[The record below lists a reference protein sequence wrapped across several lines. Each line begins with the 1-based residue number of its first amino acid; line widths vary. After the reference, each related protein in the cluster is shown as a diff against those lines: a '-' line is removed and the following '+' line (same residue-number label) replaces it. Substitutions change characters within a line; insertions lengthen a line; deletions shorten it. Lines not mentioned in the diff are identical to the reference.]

1 MRFLKMLAEYR
12 QKSFSC
18 EQAAEILGISV
29 TTFYRMRQ
37 RYEHNS
43 LDGLA
48 DKRVGKISAK
58 RAGVDELMRIIN
70 LYETKYYDFTVKHF
84 HEYLPMHGVHRSYI
98 FIKQTLQQAGVVH
111 KALRRGAHRRKR
123 VRRPLPGMMLHQVFF
138 PDRFPCLSDTDH
150 HQCLF

>member
-1 MRFLKMLAEYR
+1 YR

-29 TTFYRMRQ
+29 STFYRMRQ
-37 RYEHNS
+37 RYEHND

-48 DKRVGKISAK
+48 DKRGGKISAK

-70 LYETKYYDFTVKHF
+70 RL
-84 HEYLPMHGVHRSYI
+84 
-98 FIKQTLQQAGVVH
+98 QTLPYEELQERDVSPQT
-111 KALRRGAHRRKR
+111 LSFER
-123 VRRPLPGMMLHQVFF
+123 VFF